1 SGHPRRAGEGAGDGA
16 GGCEVSSDMALVVA
30 ISVALFGNIGGIA
43 LLYWFVGWLDRR
55 DARRKP

>member
-1 SGHPRRAGEGAGDGA
+1 M
-16 GGCEVSSDMALVVA
+16 SSDMALVVA